1 MYDTHVRRLI
11 LTLLCAFA
19 LPLSAAELRV
29 ASPGAGEVVRGGE
42 SLTLEWSATALPS
55 RAEEWEAFLSIDGGR
70 YYAFRVTPHLDLKLR
85 RVAFEV
91 PNVATSQARILIR
104 AGDEREEHVYEL
116 PWTFSIARTVRA
128 EAPMAPALSRGE
140 SAREGDPGKE
150 GSMSLSMALLLLASI
165 ASAQQ
170 QPRTSETIEVTATR
184 IAEDVTIVPAAVT
197 VIDGDELRAR
207 NARDLQTALGFAAG
221 VSIAPGGDA
230 GPAGVVPEFWGIREF
245 DAFLLVVDGVPWG
258 GAFNPDTQTLDLENV
273 DRIEVVR
280 GAAPVMYGATSFVGV
295 IHVI

>member
-19 LPLSAAELRV
+19 LPLSATELRV

-42 SLTLEWSATALPS
+42 SLTLEWSASALPS

-116 PWTFSIARTVRA
+116 PWTFSIVRTACA
-128 EAPMAPALSRGE
+128 EAVPVAPALSRGE
-140 SAREGDPGKE
+140 SAREGDPGVVAWAE
-150 GSMSLSMALLLLASI
+150 GDRAGTRVAMQRGGEQSSRGVRGIVRETSAPVASGPYVGRVLQPVRRTDWRVRPKLLYAAQQPPPDDLLLVC
-165 ASAQQ
+165 
-170 QPRTSETIEVTATR
+170 RR
-184 IAEDVTIVPAAVT
+184 
-197 VIDGDELRAR
+197 R
-207 NARDLQTALGFAAG
+207 N
-221 VSIAPGGDA
+221 V
-230 GPAGVVPEFWGIREF
+230 
-245 DAFLLVVDGVPWG
+245 
-258 GAFNPDTQTLDLENV
+258 
-273 DRIEVVR
+273 
-280 GAAPVMYGATSFVGV
+280 
-295 IHVI
+295 